1 MIKAIPNLKL
11 FLLLIFLSLVI
22 FLADSVHF
30 MDFFKRG
37 AFYLTNP
44 ISFGLYSTNQQI
56 KRQFNFIFEARRA
69 ARENKALKE
78 QMGDLLSENAG
89 LRKKLAETE
98 ALVAQEQYLD
108 PRIYNLIPARPIGL
122 SRNLRID
129 KGESSNIK
137 IGQVVV
143 FKDNFIGKVIEIS
156 AQAANVRLLSDP
168 DSKVA
173 AFSQGLSGKARGV
186 LSGQFGTDFLF
197 DKILHEEQIKAG
209 DLVYSEGTEGY
220 LPRGLIL
227 GKVKEVM
234 ERENE
239 IFKQAKVEP
248 VFSLRDLD
256 LVFVIGES

>member
-1 MIKAIPNLKL
+1 MIKAIPNLRL
-11 FLLLIFLSLVI
+11 FLTLLFLSLLIFSLDSLH
-22 FLADSVHF
+22 FL
-30 MDFFKRG
+30 DFIKRPL
-37 AFYLTNP
+37 FYVTNP
-44 ISFGLYSTNQQI
+44 ISFGLYSTRQQI
-56 KRQFNFIFEARRA
+56 GRQFEFIFEARQA

-78 QMGDLLSENAG
+78 QMGDLLSENAL

-108 PRIYNLIPARPIGL
+108 PKIYNLIPARPTGL
-122 SRNLRID
+122 FRYLRID
-129 KGESSNIK
+129 KGEDDGIK
-137 IGQVVV
+137 AGQAVV
-143 FKDNFIGKVIEIS
+143 FKDNFIGKVVEIS
-156 AQAANVRLLSDP
+156 AQAANIRLLSDP

-186 LSGQFGTDFLF
+186 LVGQFGTDFLF
-197 DKILHEEQIKAG
+197 DKILHEEQIQVG

-227 GKVKEVM
+227 GRVKQVM

-239 IFKQAKVEP
+239 VFKQAKVEP

-256 LVFVIGES
+256 LVFVMGDL

>member
-1 MIKAIPNLKL
+1 MAKAIPNLRI
-11 FLLLIFLSLVI
+11 FLLLVFLSLII

-30 MDFFKRG
+30 LDFAKRA

-44 ISFGLYSTNQQI
+44 LTFGLYSTNQQI
-56 KRQFNFIFEARRA
+56 RRQFNFIFEARLA

-78 QMGDLLSENAG
+78 QLANLLSENAS

-98 ALVAQEQYLD
+98 SLLSQEQYLD
-108 PRIYNLIPARPIGL
+108 PKIYNLIPARPVGL
-122 SRNLRID
+122 SRYLRID
-129 KGESSNIK
+129 KGEDDGVK
-137 IGQVVV
+137 VGQVVV
-143 FKDNFIGKVIEIS
+143 FKDNFIGKVVEIS

-173 AFSQGLSGKARGV
+173 AFSQGLEGKARGV
-186 LSGQFGTDFLF
+186 LTGQFGTDFLF

-227 GKVKEVM
+227 GRVKEVM

-248 VFSLRDLD
+248 VFNLRDLE
-256 LVFVIGES
+256 LVFVIGE